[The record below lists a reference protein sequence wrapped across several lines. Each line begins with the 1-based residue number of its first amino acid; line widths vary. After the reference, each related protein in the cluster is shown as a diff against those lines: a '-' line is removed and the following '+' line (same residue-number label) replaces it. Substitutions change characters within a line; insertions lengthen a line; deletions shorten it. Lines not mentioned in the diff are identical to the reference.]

1 MGTGSVSS
9 VPSRGGEN
17 ATGRYSSLSHGN
29 LEFLKWSLS
38 ASRPCAAQIFATCQL
53 ACLKLTTYFFFT
65 RYYSIYQ
72 PPAEQTHNSNI

>member
-53 ACLKLTTYFFFT
+53 ACLKLTTYFILHTVLFNL
-65 RYYSIYQ
+65 
-72 PPAEQTHNSNI
+72 PATSRTDS